1 MASKNHSNPI
11 VIHTCA
17 QRVACIYSLLNGSP
31 AKPAWLKQQLF
42 GIIARHC
49 ARHFDKASYDAMLPA
64 SPSHFESDD

>member
-1 MASKNHSNPI
+1 MDH
-11 VIHTCA
+11 
-17 QRVACIYSLLNGSP
+17 P
-31 AKPAWLKQQLF
+31 ANPAWLKQQLF